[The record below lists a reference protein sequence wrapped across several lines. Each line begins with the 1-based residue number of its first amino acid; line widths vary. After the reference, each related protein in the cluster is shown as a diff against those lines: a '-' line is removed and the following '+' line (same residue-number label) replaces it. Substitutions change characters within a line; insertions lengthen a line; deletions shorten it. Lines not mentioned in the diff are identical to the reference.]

1 MVYQNEP
8 YIRQKEKAEWSMSS
22 KKSTILFVAVLFFTI
37 LAEHATAQESKHP
50 LDTWFA
56 NCVAQD
62 DYTAGQRNCYGDA
75 YHLWDKELNVQYKN
89 LMKRMD
95 ANGQKVLKVS
105 QTSWLKFRDAESK
118 LADLIVNGKDG
129 TMWLIVGDS
138 DRMEFI
144 KKRALELKRYREI
157 LDE

>member
-1 MVYQNEP
+1 
-8 YIRQKEKAEWSMSS
+8 MSS
-22 KKSTILFVAVLFFTI
+22 NKSEVLFAVVFLFFTI
-37 LAEHATAQESKHP
+37 FAGHAKAQESKHP
-50 LDTWFA
+50 LDVWFA

-62 DYTAGQRNCYGDA
+62 DSTAGQRNCYGNA
-75 YHLWDKELNVQYKN
+75 YGLWDKELNVHYKS
-89 LMKRMD
+89 LMKRLD
-95 ANGQKVLKVS
+95 PNGQKVLKAS

-118 LADLIVNGKDG
+118 LADLIVNIKEG

-138 DRMEFI
+138 DRMELI